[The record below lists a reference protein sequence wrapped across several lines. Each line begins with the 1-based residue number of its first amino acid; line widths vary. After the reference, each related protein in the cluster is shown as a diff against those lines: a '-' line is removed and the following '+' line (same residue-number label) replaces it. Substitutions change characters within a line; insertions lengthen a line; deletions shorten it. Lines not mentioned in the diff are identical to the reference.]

1 MKNAV
6 RFAAIAL
13 FASTVAFA
21 SVASAEGKSLSQ
33 TLTGSAK
40 TEFDAGIALYES
52 GDYGASVIKFRAA
65 YEQSKDNR
73 LLWNIANCERLLHHY
88 VKARKL
94 VREYVANGGTAIS
107 NDDKNSAKQFL
118 EITESAVSE
127 VKFEIAEPGVE
138 ISVDGEVVGTT
149 PLASAQLDVGKHTVS
164 LKKEGFATQEIPL
177 VVVGGAGAAV
187 KAEMARAVGHLSVS
201 AGSSDDIEIDGKFV
215 AKGSFEGDLPKG
227 QHNIRVS
234 SPGTNAYDGHV
245 DLGAGEHRSISV
257 ALRSSG
263 SKIPLWAW
271 IAGGAALGTGAV
283 VGGYYLFKPGVD
295 NGAGTF
301 ANGYA
306 TVR

>member
-215 AKGSFEGDLPKG
+215 AKGSYEGDLPKG

>member
-164 LKKEGFATQEIPL
+164 LKKEGFATQEILL

-215 AKGSFEGDLPKG
+215 AKGSYEGDLPKG